1 MKNAFKTQ
9 AKSTA
14 FILAAGFFAFG
25 CAAAGGKAHADDRQ
39 QPLSKIVAYG
49 DLNIDSDQG
58 AKVLYA
64 RLRSAAR
71 DVCFPLE
78 SRDLVRNRWQRC
90 FAAAVASAVAQ
101 VNAVRVT
108 ALHNRAVSH
117 VAKS

>member
-1 MKNAFKTQ
+1 MKTLVKTRV
-9 AKSTA
+9 KSTA
-14 FILAAGFFAFG
+14 YILAAGFLAIAY
-25 CAAAGGKAHADDRQ
+25 AAASGNAYAAEPQQRLTKA
-39 QPLSKIVAYG
+39 VAYS

-64 RLRSAAR
+64 RLRGAAK

-78 SRDLVRNRWQRC
+78 SRNLLGNLWQRC
-90 FAAAVASAVAQ
+90 FDHAVDSAVAQ
-101 VNAVRVT
+101 VNTARVT